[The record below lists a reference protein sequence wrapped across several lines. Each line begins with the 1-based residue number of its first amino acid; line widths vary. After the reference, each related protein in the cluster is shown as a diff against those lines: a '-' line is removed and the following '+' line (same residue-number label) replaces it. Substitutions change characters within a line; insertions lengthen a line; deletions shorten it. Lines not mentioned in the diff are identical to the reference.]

1 MSWTP
6 GTLLTLETERFIL
19 RTMTREDVDEG
30 VMSWLADPEVMLG
43 LNLPRRK
50 MTRAQAVRWALSYN
64 NTSKFMVVITVK
76 ETSEKIGFFTLT
88 LEGAHRTAET
98 AVVVGEQ
105 SWWGKNVVAE
115 CRAVLLDFLFD
126 TMDMHKVVGR
136 PHGRNMSSIFNYK
149 KMGFKCEAVLR
160 EQMRAIESAAGEDKR
175 LDQLIFGMLRSEWHA
190 RKAASSGQG
199 APA

>member
-1 MSWTP
+1 MTWTP
-6 GTLLTLETERFIL
+6 GALLSLETQRFIV
-19 RTMTREDVDEG
+19 RTMTREDVDEQ
-30 VMSWLADPEVMLG
+30 VMGWLADPEVMVG
-43 LNLPRRK
+43 LNLPRRR
-50 MTRAQAVRWALSYN
+50 MSRSQAVRWALSYDN
-64 NTSKFMVVITVK
+64 QTKFMVVVTVK
-76 ETSEKIGFFTLT
+76 GTQEKIGFFTLT

-126 TMDMHKVVGR
+126 TMDMHKVIGR

-149 KMGFKCEAVLR
+149 KMGFTCEAVLR
-160 EQMRAIESAAGEDKR
+160 EHMRAIESTAGEDKR

-190 RKAASSGQG
+190 RKEQQAKEGAA
-199 APA
+199 A